1 MWFLNPNITF
11 QDVLMRILASVII
24 IFTVLP
30 LHEYAHG
37 WVAGK
42 LGDKTAKYS
51 GRLSMNPLDHVD
63 PLGALGILLFGFGWA
78 KPVPVDPRNFKN
90 PKSGMAITAI
100 AGPVSNLL
108 AAFVGAILLRLLIL
122 ISGILP
128 ISIFVGAA
136 TFFRYYIMIN
146 IGIAVFN
153 LIPLPPLDGSKIL
166 EAFLPDRIIY
176 KYAQYQGI
184 ISLVL
189 LALILLG
196 VLSVPLSYL
205 QYYIY
210 TGMMYIVGL

>member
-100 AGPVSNLL
+100 AGPISNLL
-108 AAFVGAILLRLLIL
+108 AAFIGAILLRLLML

-128 ISIFVGAA
+128 ISIFVGAV

>member
-100 AGPVSNLL
+100 AGPISNLL
-108 AAFVGAILLRLLIL
+108 AAFIGAILLRLLIL

-128 ISIFVGAA
+128 ISIFVGAV

>member
-1 MWFLNPNITF
+1 MWFLSPNITF

-37 WVAGK
+37 WAAGK

-100 AGPVSNLL
+100 AGPISNLL
-108 AAFVGAILLRLLIL
+108 AAFVGAVLLRLLIL

-210 TGMMYIVGL
+210 TGMMHIVGL